1 METVAGVEGRMDR
14 ERKERGIDAVSRL
27 ANVSKATVSKAMNN
41 CGSMEQGVKNAVLE
55 AARKLQYDRRRHHQS
70 GSGSFER

>member
-41 CGSMEQGVKNAVLE
+41 CLRSRA
-55 AARKLQYDRRRHHQS
+55 
-70 GSGSFER
+70 